1 MDKAIN
7 IAKEIISEV
16 NKKVKRV
23 YWTNEEIDKYFGRRS
38 VEEILSSGETCFMNP
53 CLDLTLV
60 SSYLISKKKI
70 PHKLV
75 IEEHL
80 PSNGFDFNRLHFV
93 IEFQNNDKQSKEY
106 FLNYK
111 RANEVYLLEG
121 KYNGRQDLP
130 LAQILKIQGL
140 KLNPKNPLYVNLG
153 YKTLEEFSK
162 ENFKGYSLE
171 KNISR
176 LKKDNSIE
184 NYQKYKQ
191 KFGEDFLI
199 ITKP

>member
-1 MDKAIN
+1 MNEAIN
-7 IAKEIISEV
+7 LAKEIILEV

-23 YWTNEEIDKYFGRRS
+23 YWTNQEIDKYFGRRS
-38 VEEILSSGETCFMNP
+38 VQEILYSGETCFMNP

-60 SSYLISKKKI
+60 SSHLMSEKKI

-93 IEFQNNDKQSKEY
+93 IEFQNNNEQSKEY

-140 KLNPKNPLYVNLG
+140 KLNPKDPIYASFG
-153 YKTLEEFSK
+153 YKTLEEFLK
-162 ENFKGYSLE
+162 EKFKGYSLDS
-171 KNISR
+171 NINR

-184 NYQKYKQ
+184 NYQSYKH
-191 KFGEDFLI
+191 KFGEDFSI

>member
-171 KNISR
+171 KNIRS
-176 LKKDNSIE
+176 
-184 NYQKYKQ
+184 
-191 KFGEDFLI
+191 
-199 ITKP
+199 